1 MNKKE
6 FRKQVLLTYSASTG
20 DYISKDD
27 YHYDVVISKVDKLF
41 QQGLGVEE
49 SAHLLDEFISDM

>member
-1 MNKKE
+1 MNKQE

-49 SAHLLDEFISDM
+49 STQLLDEFIYDM

>member
-1 MNKKE
+1 MNKQE

-20 DYISKDD
+20 DYFSKDD

>member
-1 MNKKE
+1 MNKQE

-49 SAHLLDEFISDM
+49 SAQLLDEFIYDM

>member
-1 MNKKE
+1 MNKQE

-49 SAHLLDEFISDM
+49 SAQLLDEFISDM